1 MYHYYVCLFNLLTL
15 YWFLGMLKKCE
26 RLEVDISKQE
36 KIQLLKTD
44 IAQVKNRLM
53 TFSRNDRLDSNVQNK
68 NELQALIHTAKVY
81 NILFYFFFNSIL
93 I

>member
-1 MYHYYVCLFNLLTL
+1 MYDLLSL
-15 YWFLGMLKKCE
+15 YCFLGMLKKCE

-44 IAQVKNRLM
+44 IAQVKSRLM

-81 NILFYFFFNSIL
+81 ILFYL
-93 I
+93 L

>member
-1 MYHYYVCLFNLLTL
+1 MYDLLSL
-15 YWFLGMLKKCE
+15 YFFTGMLKKCE

-44 IAQVKNRLM
+44 IAQVRSRLM

-81 NILFYFFFNSIL
+81 ILLYL
-93 I
+93 L